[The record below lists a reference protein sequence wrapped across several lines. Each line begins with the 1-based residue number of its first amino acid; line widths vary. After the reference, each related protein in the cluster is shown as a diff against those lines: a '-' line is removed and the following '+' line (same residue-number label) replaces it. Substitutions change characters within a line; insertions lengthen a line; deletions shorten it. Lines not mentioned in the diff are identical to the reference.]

1 MDGIYRMG
9 KYQIFYFL
17 FPSIRYFFTPD
28 DESEIFFKVVINIL
42 YLLLIGK
49 IN

>member
-9 KYQIFYFL
+9 KYHFL
-17 FPSIRYFFTPD
+17 FISKYSLFFTPD

-42 YLLLIGK
+42 YVLLIAK